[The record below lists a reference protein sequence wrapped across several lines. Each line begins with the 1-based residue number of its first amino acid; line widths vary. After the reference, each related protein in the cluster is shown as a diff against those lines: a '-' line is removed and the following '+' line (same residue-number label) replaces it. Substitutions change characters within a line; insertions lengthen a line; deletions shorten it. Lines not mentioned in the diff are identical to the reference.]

1 MSRKTSSEKV
11 FFFLG
16 TKSIAIKNENFEFMD
31 TPFCRCLICKF
42 WSERF
47 GSMFII
53 SSLLSDEGE
62 MNREWIWHHVR
73 RQRPFFFLGSR
84 LLVQSGANSTG
95 SSPKQGSLVPGV
107 PGEVGGGGDMVVKG
121 RTWQDECIQS
131 GVTRP
136 TAAWTSSRANP
147 AEPGRSLRPSP
158 GRAPPGCDEEDTAC
172 PGVRK
177 GTPCGDRGVVQ
188 HRLNKIC
195 FIINLW
201 K

>member
-1 MSRKTSSEKV
+1 MFDLQILVWKIWIHVHHLLAAFWWRWDGQGVDLTSCQKTE
-11 FFFLG
+11 
-16 TKSIAIKNENFEFMD
+16 T
-31 TPFCRCLICKF
+31 
-42 WSERF
+42 
-47 GSMFII
+47 
-53 SSLLSDEGE
+53 
-62 MNREWIWHHVR
+62 
-73 RQRPFFFLGSR
+73 FFFLGSR

-188 HRLNKIC
+188 HKLNKIC
-195 FIINLW
+195 SIINLW